1 MLIVNAI
8 CIRSEIVECFS
19 KKHLNIRA
27 PNKSTRAGRRMQ
39 QRLGMQGGNFGGD
52 LSAGAVHVPA
62 LLRQGQ
68 SDHVSTVDPPG
79 LRLPRSGP
87 VFPESGEQQL
97 PGRRMSMCRW
107 LPAVQETY
115 LPWTC

>member
-19 KKHLNIRA
+19 KKIFGHPTKAHELGDECNSDWECKEGISGAICQR
-27 PNKSTRAGRRMQ
+27 GRCTCQPFFARVNQ
-39 QRLGMQGGNFGGD
+39 TTCL
-52 LSAGAVHVPA
+52 H
-62 LLRQGQ
+62 
-68 SDHVSTVDPPG
+68 DPPG